1 MADIFG
7 KIMRDAFE
15 GRPSDHLVER
25 DDGYISHTSSGK
37 QYVAEFNDWHES
49 ERLGLAKVKGR
60 VLDVGC
66 GAGRV
71 TLILQQKG
79 HEVVGIDISEEALQ
93 VARER
98 GVKDARYMSV
108 GELDFPDGTFDTILT
123 YGNNFGLLGEY
134 DKVVQMLRTFHRI
147 TSDDAVILAATRDPE
162 DTDEPAHLELHARN
176 KAAGKPPGLVR
187 IRMQYKGMLSGWWNL
202 LMVSPEMMADMAKES
217 GWEFVEFLGPR
228 NYYVGVL
235 KKR

>member
-1 MADIFG
+1 MNDVFG

-15 GRPSDHLVER
+15 GKPSEHLVER
-25 DDGYISHTSSGK
+25 DDGYGSESTGQ
-37 QYVAEFNDWHES
+37 QYVAEFDEWHES
-49 ERLGLAKVKGR
+49 ERLGIAKVKGK

-71 TLILQQKG
+71 ALFLQQKG
-79 HEVVGIDISEEALQ
+79 HEVVGIDISEEALE

-98 GVKDARYMSV
+98 GVRDARYMSV
-108 GELDFPDGTFDTILT
+108 GELDFPDGTFDTVLM

-134 DKVVQMLRTFHRI
+134 GKVVQMLRDLHRI
-147 TSDDAVILAATRDPE
+147 TSDDSVILAATRDPE
-162 DTDEPAHLELHARN
+162 DTDEPAHLEIHAKN

-187 IRMQYKGMLSGWWNL
+187 IRMKYGDMISGWWDL
-202 LMVSPEMMADMAKES
+202 LMVSPEMLAEMAESS
-217 GWEFVEFLGPR
+217 GWKFVEYLGPR